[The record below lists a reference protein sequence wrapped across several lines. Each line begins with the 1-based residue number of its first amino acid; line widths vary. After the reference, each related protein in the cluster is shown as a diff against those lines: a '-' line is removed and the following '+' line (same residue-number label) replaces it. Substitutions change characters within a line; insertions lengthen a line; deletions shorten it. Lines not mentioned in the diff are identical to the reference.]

1 MSLDLRKTNLSGALF
16 RPFVQS
22 FADCLSGIVPAL
34 VGILATQSSDATTG
48 TVKPA
53 VFVAKLKET
62 MKEGG
67 WGLTLIES
75 MIQDTREE

>member
-1 MSLDLRKTNLSGALF
+1 
-16 RPFVQS
+16 
-22 FADCLSGIVPAL
+22 VPAL
-34 VGILATQSSDATTG
+34 VGILASQSTDPTTG
-48 TVKPA
+48 AVKPA
-53 VFVAKLKET
+53 VFVSKLKDT

>member
-1 MSLDLRKTNLSGALF
+1 MFGL
-16 RPFVQS
+16 FVQS

-34 VGILATQSSDATTG
+34 VGILATQSADASTG
-48 TVKPA
+48 AVKPA

>member
-1 MSLDLRKTNLSGALF
+1 M
-16 RPFVQS
+16 
-22 FADCLSGIVPAL
+22 PAL

-48 TVKPA
+48 AVKPA

-62 MKEGG
+62 MQEGG